1 MINELH
7 LLWVPNF
14 IAIGTY
20 FLFGTKFSWNEE
32 TDTCFN
38 VKRVLL
44 DHNFDFLG
52 CYLVITPRNLMV
64 TTGYC
69 SLPCGYCWWL
79 LLVTARYCSFPLLVW
94 TNISNHNLN
103 LFSRNELQ
111 KTNTYLVFILHTVAI
126 LQFNFN
132 KSLDLGLK
140 KPGLYLTGLGL
151 TLWYIRLGLENYLIA
166 LDLILRYTGLGLEKT
181 SDYLTGVRLILRHIG
196 FRLT

>member
-1 MINELH
+1 MS
-7 LLWVPNF
+7 NF
-14 IAIGTY
+14 IALGIY
-20 FLFGTKFSWNEE
+20 LLFGTKFSWNEE

-151 TLWYIRLGLENYLIA
+151 TLWYIRLGLENYLFA
-166 LDLILRYTGLGLEKT
+166 LGLILRYIGLGLEII
-181 SDYLTGVRLILRHIG
+181 SDYLTGIRLILWYIG
-196 FRLT
+196 LRLT